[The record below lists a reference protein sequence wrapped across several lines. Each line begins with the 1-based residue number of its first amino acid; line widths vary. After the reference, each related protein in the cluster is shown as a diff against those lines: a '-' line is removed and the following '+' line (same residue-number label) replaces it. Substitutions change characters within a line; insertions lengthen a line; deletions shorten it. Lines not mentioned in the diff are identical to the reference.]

1 MKNNFAILA
10 ALLITTF
17 AARADST
24 ASSPA
29 PAAASSCSAQAAGAP
44 AGEAPSAPA
53 PAPEAPAPAPV
64 QAEAPAP
71 KRKEDEVPAPPA
83 SGSPGLLDRIKAAL
97 SSNKNVADLHAQISA
112 ITGERDTARTQ
123 LGALQAQISALTAD
137 RDAARAEIANVT
149 ALLDGQR
156 NIVQATAAEI
166 ASTVGQPLSAL
177 PAPLGEEA
185 TEAPSKTYADFKA
198 LDSTARE
205 AFFAKGGK
213 IAA

>member
-1 MKNNFAILA
+1 MKNIFAILA
-10 ALLITTF
+10 ALLITSFST
-17 AARADST
+17 RAESAPT
-24 ASSPA
+24 PPA
-29 PAAASSCSAQAAGAP
+29 PAAAPSATAAGSP
-44 AGEAPSAPA
+44 VA

>member
-44 AGEAPSAPA
+44 AGEAPS
-53 PAPEAPAPAPV
+53 APAPAPV

-166 ASTVGQPLSAL
+166 ANTVGQPLAAL
-177 PAPLGEEA
+177 PAPLVEEA
-185 TEAPSKTYADFKA
+185 TDKPQATYAAFKA
-198 LDSTARE
+198 MDATARDQ
-205 AFFAKGGK
+205 FFAKGGK
-213 IAA
+213 IVG